1 MMQTASPRKGD
12 RPGVRPRALPG
23 LLRMALALL
32 ALPVLALTLVAGT
45 AQAQGYRLQSGD
57 VLRVEVL
64 EDSSLNR
71 TLLIAP
77 DGKVSLPMAGSVSA
91 GGRTVDQVESDLATR
106 LAPNFAA
113 KPTVFVSLER
123 VGEPRAAQAATMID
137 VYVVGEAAKPGRI
150 EVAPKTTV
158 LQTLAQSGGFT
169 KFAARKRVQLRR
181 ADKTYDINY
190 VDIEKG
196 RSNAGNIQ
204 LQDGDVLIIPQRGL
218 FE

>member
-1 MMQTASPRKGD
+1 MMQTASPRKGYST
-12 RPGVRPRALPG
+12 GVLPKI
-23 LLRMALALL
+23 LRMVLAIAVLPILALGL
-32 ALPVLALTLVAGT
+32 IAGS
-45 AQAQGYRLQSGD
+45 ASAQGYRLQAGD

-71 TLLIAP
+71 TLLVAP
-77 DGKVSLPMAGSVSA
+77 DGKVSLPMAGSVTA
-91 GGRTVDQVESDLATR
+91 GGRTVDQIQADLATR
-106 LAPNFAA
+106 LEPNFAA
-113 KPTVFVSLER
+113 KPTVFVSLDR
-123 VGEPRAAQAATMID
+123 VAEPRSAEDAAMIN
-137 VYVVGEAAKPGRI
+137 VYVVGEAARPGLI

-181 ADKTYDINY
+181 EDKTYAINY

-204 LQDGDVLIIPQRGL
+204 LQEGDVLIIPQRGL